1 MPQFD
6 FYSFST
12 QVYYILLVFAF
23 FHFFILNFLI
33 VSYGQI
39 LKLRQKLFNIYL
51 PKKLTENQD
60 STQPYA
66 FVTILIFLCFF

>member
-12 QVYYILLVFAF
+12 QIFYVLLGFTI

-33 VSYGQI
+33 ISYAQV

-51 PKKLTENQD
+51 KSSSIVSQQNSVYD
-60 STQPYA
+60 S
-66 FVTILIFLCFF
+66 IIFLVFTNFK

>member
-12 QVYYILLVFAF
+12 QIFYVLLGFTF
-23 FHFFILNFLI
+23 FHFFILNFVVI
-33 VSYGQI
+33 SYAQV

-51 PKKLTENQD
+51 NAFSEVNKHSKSVYD
-60 STQPYA
+60 SIISLV
-66 FVTILIFLCFF
+66 FINCK